1 VGEVDTVLPGKYGF
15 GMRRDLYKIL
25 LPRQDRMSSAASDA
39 ATKKVMQNRDK
50 GNKKG

>member
-1 VGEVDTVLPGKYGF
+1 
-15 GMRRDLYKIL
+15 MRRDLYKIL